1 MDRRTFISAIS
12 ATSILSLA
20 WKASAATFYRPDF
33 CFGNPCRIEI
43 ETGNVLVQFLGKCSA
58 HTAIQSINGITDAQL
73 FASILQSSRRKE
85 VARWGA
91 KLAIGLDEDVPFTI
105 DADGT
110 IHLQTGLNAI
120 RRAQLNAEV
129 QMVIAGTEAPVGT
142 VSIVID

>member
-1 MDRRTFISAIS
+1 MT
-12 ATSILSLA
+12 T
-20 WKASAATFYRPDF
+20 TYRPDF
-33 CFGNPCRIEI
+33 CFTGNPCRIEI
-43 ETGNVLVQFLGKCSA
+43 EPGNVLVQFLGKCPA
-58 HTAIQSINGITDAQL
+58 HTTIQTANALTDAQL

-91 KLAIGLDEDVPFTI
+91 KLAIDLDEEVPFTV

-110 IHLQTGLNAI
+110 IHIITGLNAI

-129 QMVIAGTEAPVGT
+129 QMAIVGVEAPTGT